1 VTSHPSDDRVRFA
14 PRPPTRL
21 DRPPLAPDEVE
32 KIRRERLEPRPTQW
46 DYLHLHGLR
55 RELAAALGSLPD
67 LNGPVLDLFCG
78 AKPYAE
84 LIPRR
89 PVWGMDLDRHFRG
102 ADVIAT
108 IPLPFRDGAFAVVL
122 CSQALHLVDDPVVTV
137 GEMARVL
144 APNGHAVVTIPHLF
158 IGEGNLERHWSKR
171 DVRRLFAG
179 WRGVSVRGIDGPG
192 VALAFVAGRTAM
204 LAARRSRIARAL
216 YPVFVRVLN
225 AVCAPIDTL
234 LRPLHGRWPHS
245 LIVVAQPPTPTGT
258 R

>member
-1 VTSHPSDDRVRFA
+1 MTTHPTDDRVPFA
-14 PRPPTRL
+14 PRPPTKL

-55 RELAAALGSLPD
+55 RELAAALGSLPH

-78 AKPYAE
+78 TKPYAE

-89 PVWGMDLDRHFRG
+89 HVWGMDLDRHFRG
-102 ADVIAT
+102 ADVVAT
-108 IPLPFRDGAFAVVL
+108 IPLPFRDGAFAIVL
-122 CSQALHLVDDPVVTV
+122 CSQALHLVDDPVVTLD
-137 GEMARVL
+137 EMARVL
-144 APNGHAVVTIPHLF
+144 APDGHAIVTIPHLF
-158 IGEGNLERHWSKR
+158 IGEGDLERHWSKR

-179 WRGVSVRGIDGPG
+179 WREVSVRGIDGPG
-192 VALAFVAGRTAM
+192 VALAFVSGRIAM

-225 AVCAPIDTL
+225 DACASIDAL
-234 LRPLHGRWPHS
+234 LRPLHGRWPQG
-245 LIVVAQPPTPTGT
+245 LIVVARPPTPTGT

>member
-1 VTSHPSDDRVRFA
+1 VTSHPSDDGVRFA

-32 KIRRERLEPRPTQW
+32 RIRRERLEPRPTQW
-46 DYLHLHGLR
+46 DYLHLQGLR
-55 RELAAALGSLPD
+55 RELAVALGSLPD
-67 LNGPVLDLFCG
+67 LDGPVLDLFCG

-89 PVWGMDLDRHFRG
+89 PVWGVDLDRHFRG
-102 ADVIAT
+102 ADVVAT
-108 IPLPFRDGAFAVVL
+108 IPLPFRDSAFAIVL

-137 GEMARVL
+137 REMARVL
-144 APNGHAVVTIPHLF
+144 APDGHAIVTIPHLF
-158 IGEGNLERHWSKR
+158 IGEGDLERHWSKR

-179 WRGVSVRGIDGPG
+179 WREVSVRGIDGPG
-192 VALAFVAGRTAM
+192 VALAFVSGRIAM

-225 AVCAPIDTL
+225 AACAPIDAL

>member
-1 VTSHPSDDRVRFA
+1 VTSHPTDDRVPFA
-14 PRPPTRL
+14 PRPRTKL

-46 DYLHLHGLR
+46 DYLHLAGLR

-78 AKPYAE
+78 TKPYAE

-89 PVWGMDLDRHFRG
+89 PVWGVDLDRHFRG
-102 ADVIAT
+102 ADVVAT
-108 IPLPFRDGAFAVVL
+108 IPLPFRDAAFGIVL
-122 CSQALHLVDDPVVTV
+122 CSQALHLVDDPLVAV

-144 APNGHAVVTIPHLF
+144 APDGHAIVTIPHLF
-158 IGEGNLERHWSKR
+158 IAEGDFERHWSKR

-179 WRGVSVRGIDGPG
+179 WREVSVRGIDGPG
-192 VALAFVAGRTAM
+192 VALAFVAGRFAM
-204 LAARRSRIARAL
+204 LAARRSRMARTL

-225 AVCAPIDTL
+225 AACAPIDAL
-234 LRPLHGRWPHS
+234 LRPLHGRFPHS
-245 LIVVAQPPTPTGT
+245 LIVVARPPTPIGT